1 MNHPLASRSGIAII
15 RWHVYAQRA
24 WRDLTKPQRAALLS
38 VADGQPARPDVVARL
53 DAKGLTQGGAV
64 TDMGRW
70 VFHVCA
76 DRYLD
81 AAFEL
86 ESPSGCVT
94 VGPVAS

>member
-1 MNHPLASRSGIAII
+1 MRYPLASRIGSGLFWWVI
-15 RWHVYAQRA
+15 YAQQT
-24 WRDLTKPQRAALLS
+24 WRDLTKPQRATLLA
-38 VADGQPARPDVVARL
+38 VDDGQPAKPAVVARL

-70 VFHVCA
+70 VLHVCA